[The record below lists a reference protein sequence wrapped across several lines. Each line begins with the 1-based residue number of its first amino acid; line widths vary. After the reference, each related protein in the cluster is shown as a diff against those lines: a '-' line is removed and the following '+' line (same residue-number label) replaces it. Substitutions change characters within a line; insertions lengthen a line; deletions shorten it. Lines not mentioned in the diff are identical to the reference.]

1 MRLQANRTFIGAG
14 GMTGHQG
21 KLQME
26 LRQLISD
33 HERQIFAKGLTEA
46 RATRGFG
53 FRETSRS
60 VIGKAHIQFGNLYA
74 LFENEGAPAEQMVGG
89 FITHDLATFPQSH
102 PKPDVSHLPPRNV
115 LEGGELWSLSRG
127 TGRIAHHVAAAVAG
141 LLQAKAIIVY
151 PIVDPV
157 DLTTPH
163 LQLGF
168 VHASERIK
176 WPFIE
181 TTDGHEIWIQ
191 PLILEGE
198 RLERYIGA
206 GFDFLF
212 HANAGE
218 RPMLRFD
225 RGIATQGPRREAA
238 PQVAKTEEKTPAP
251 SIAAARSDGE
261 DRNGASAH

>member
-1 MRLQANRTFIGAG
+1 
-14 GMTGHQG
+14 
-21 KLQME
+21 ME
-26 LRQLISD
+26 LRRLISD
-33 HERQIFAKGLTEA
+33 HERQIFAKCLAEA

-53 FRETSRS
+53 FRESPRS
-60 VIGKAHIQFGNLYA
+60 VVGKAHLQFGNLYA
-74 LFENEGAPAEQMVGG
+74 LFEDDGAPAEQMVGG

-102 PKPDVSHLPPRNV
+102 PKPDMSHLPPRNV

-127 TGRIAHHVAAAVAG
+127 SGRIAHHVAAAVAG

-168 VHASERIK
+168 VHASERVK
-176 WPFIE
+176 WPYVE
-181 TTDGHEIWIQ
+181 TLDGGEIWIQ
-191 PLILEGE
+191 PLVLEGE
-198 RLERYIGA
+198 RLEQYIRA

-212 HANAGE
+212 HANPGE

-225 RGIATQGPRREAA
+225 RAIATQGPKREPA
-238 PQVAKTEEKTPAP
+238 PQAVKAEEKESIT
-251 SIAAARSDGE
+251 SIATTRSSGE
-261 DRNGASAH
+261 ERNGVSAH

>member
-1 MRLQANRTFIGAG
+1 
-14 GMTGHQG
+14 
-21 KLQME
+21 ME
-26 LRQLISD
+26 LRQLVSD
-33 HERQIFAKGLTEA
+33 HERQIFAHRLTEA

-53 FRETSRS
+53 FRETPRS
-60 VIGKAHIQFGNLYA
+60 VIGRAHIQFGNLYA
-74 LFENEGAPAEQMVGG
+74 LFEDEGAPAEQMVGG

-102 PKPDVSHLPPRNV
+102 PKPDVSHLPPRSV

-127 TGRIAHHVAAAVAG
+127 SGRIAHHVAAAVAG

-151 PIVDPV
+151 PIIDPV

-181 TTDGHEIWIQ
+181 TTDGREIWIQ

-198 RLERYIGA
+198 RLEQYIRA

-212 HANAGE
+212 HANAGV

-225 RGIATQGPRREAA
+225 RAIATQGPRREAEAETA
-238 PQVAKTEEKTPAP
+238 PAVDRQSVTPQAVRGAVTEE
-251 SIAAARSDGE
+251 
-261 DRNGASAH
+261 RNGAGAH

>member
-1 MRLQANRTFIGAG
+1 
-14 GMTGHQG
+14 
-21 KLQME
+21 ME
-26 LRQLISD
+26 LRQLVSD
-33 HERQIFAKGLTEA
+33 HERQIFAQRLTEA

-53 FRETSRS
+53 FRETPRS

-74 LFENEGAPAEQMVGG
+74 LFEDEGAPAEQMVGG
-89 FITHDLATFPQSH
+89 FITHDLGTFPQSH
-102 PKPDVSHLPPRNV
+102 PKPDVSHLPPRSV

-151 PIVDPV
+151 PIIDPV

-168 VHASERIK
+168 VPASERIK

-181 TTDGHEIWIQ
+181 TTDGRDIWIQ

-198 RLERYIGA
+198 RLDQYIRA

-212 HANAGE
+212 HANAGV

-225 RGIATQGPRREAA
+225 RAIASEGPRHEAR
-238 PQVAKTEEKTPAP
+238 PQPLRAVNGAVTEEH
-251 SIAAARSDGE
+251 
-261 DRNGASAH
+261 NGAGAH